1 MKKMVKLDCQ
11 FNIIPAIGDGMKPTE
26 FKLFWKMWTLWNYY
40 RDEEDWYYI
49 SLKKLSLTSG
59 ISINT
64 ILPIIE
70 RWVENGMIF
79 KKCTTRIKGSSNYY
93 KFNIQRIQEL
103 VSDIS
108 KNCNYKNCIPN
119 NIEKEEINK
128 NYIGYSKDINDCSC
142 IVTEDKE
149 KIKNKKES
157 CDGDSLQSGTTENN
171 TIKVFNNSSSGVVDR
186 SSVDKRGFDN
196 FQEFYGILDDGDEDS
211 PLAETP
217 EEVKKLYEELTP
229 SGKVDS
235 PTADEN
241 NTKTDFSNIPS
252 GDGESAQSSTVGNDG
267 TMSPDE
273 WDSAVFGTPP
283 VEEDLH
289 ISIGISNNGAGRT
302 LTPQV
307 EEVTTPHK
315 KTQENAPQTA
325 KIASFEKMTPQTVE
339 NEHQNIKN
347 NAPEKPQNEQKDSAA
362 ANGTLKEKI
371 HKLRENMEMGKDLLY
386 EACKMKSLSLWRERA
401 EWTKLQL
408 KNLKKLDMVAWEKE
422 RSSFKSWS
430 DKTKHCFPEG
440 WDKKEEPQP
449 KEYETEIRPVDI
461 QIFKYWKEKG
471 DSDAVNTLIGRFL
484 DKYGPVTV
492 DKFLSNWS
500 GAVSVEDKKKV
511 EKVVEKTPLQTWAE
525 TWFKLQNR
533 IESANVDSEEYDKLL
548 DEGIELFK
556 VFPKDEGDW
565 SRQQDTIKYFISY
578 QAEHGRPTDKIYNK
592 WIVNNTD
599 DEKKKVN
606 QD

>member
-1 MKKMVKLDCQ
+1 MIKLNCP
-11 FNIIPAIGDGMKPTE
+11 FIIIPTFWKIMKPTE
-26 FKLFWKMWTLWNYY
+26 YVLFSEMWSQWNYY
-40 RDEEDWYYI
+40 KDEEGWYCI

-59 ISINT
+59 LS
-64 ILPIIE
+64 
-70 RWVENGMIF
+70 VSAVQSA
-79 KKCTTRIKGSSNYY
+79 IKGLVKKNILEKKQSNKLKAITYY
-93 KFNIQRIQEL
+93 KFNISEIEKITN
-103 VSDIS
+103 DMKK
-108 KNCNYKNCIPN
+108 KNNAEKKYSEKKQYPN
-119 NIEKEEINK
+119 AEKKQHINIEEENKINK
-128 NYIGYSKDINDCSC
+128 KYIGYSKDINDCSC

-157 CDGDSLQSGTTENN
+157 CNEDSLQSGTTEDN
-171 TIKVFNNSSSGVVDR
+171 TIKVFNNSSSGDGDK
-186 SSVDKRGFDN
+186 SSVIERGFDK
-196 FQEFYGILDDGDEDS
+196 FKSFYDILEDGDEDS

-217 EEVKKLYEELTP
+217 EEVKKLYGELTS

-235 PTADEN
+235 PAVED

-252 GDGESAQSSTVGNDG
+252 GDGESTQSSTVGNEDITSSG
-267 TMSPDE
+267 M
-273 WDSAVFGTPP
+273 
-283 VEEDLH
+283 EEENNPQ
-289 ISIGISNNGAGRT
+289 SESSNNCAGRT

-307 EEVTTPHK
+307 EEETTLNE
-315 KTQENAPQTA
+315 KTQENAPQTS
-325 KIASFEKMTPQTVE
+325 KNASFEKMTPQAAG
-339 NEHQNIKN
+339 NKHQNIKN
-347 NAPEKPQNEQKDSAA
+347 NAPEKPQNEQKDAA
-362 ANGTLKEKI
+362 ANSTLVEKI

-408 KNLKKLDMVAWEKE
+408 NNLKKLDIVAWEKE

-471 DSDAVNTLIGRFL
+471 DSEAVNTLIGRFL
-484 DKYGPVTV
+484 DKYGAVTV
-492 DKFLSNWS
+492 DNFLSNWS

-525 TWFKLQNR
+525 TWFKLQNK

-565 SRQQDTIKYFISY
+565 SRQQDTIRYFISY

-592 WIVNNTD
+592 WILNNTD
-599 DEKKKVN
+599 DEKKTIDQN
-606 QD
+606 